1 MLASGENA
9 LMSRTVTL
17 TVDIDEPLFDA
28 LQSAVSEG
36 EASSVAELV
45 SGIVAEWCEAPRTQ
59 GVDVEAWV
67 RRGVEESVADPHPGF
82 SVDDA
87 FTQARDRLFK
97 PQSKAS

>member
-1 MLASGENA
+1 MP
-9 LMSRTVTL
+9 RTVTL
-17 TVDIDEPLFDA
+17 TVDIDEQLFDA

-36 EASSVAELV
+36 EGSSVAELV
-45 SGIVAEWCEAPRTQ
+45 SRIMADWCEARGPQ
-59 GVDVEAWV
+59 AVEVEAWV

-87 FTQARDRLFK
+87 FAEARERLFK

>member
-1 MLASGENA
+1 
-9 LMSRTVTL
+9 MSRTVTL
-17 TVDIDEPLFDA
+17 TVDVDERLFDA

-45 SGIVAEWCEAPRTQ
+45 SRIMADWCEARRAQ
-59 GVDVEAWV
+59 AVEVEAWV

-82 SVDDA
+82 SLDDA
-87 FTQARDRLFK
+87 FAEARERLFK

>member
-1 MLASGENA
+1 MLETGESA
-9 LMSRTVTL
+9 LMSRTVTM

-45 SGIVAEWCEAPRTQ
+45 SRIMAEWCEARRAQ
-59 GVDVEAWV
+59 CIEAEAWV

-87 FTQARDRLFK
+87 FAQARDRLFK